1 MRTVHEIVRDAE
13 RGYLY
18 TNTKMGKYVD
28 WSMHNTIETI
38 DAYLNSKH
46 TSGSTDSLGREKPFF
61 NIVTSAVSIWWR
73 ATDIDRKDIRFI
85 PQKASSVVLAF
96 IAGVLLQ
103 KWMDENDFGS
113 WLNQWGRSLARYGS
127 SVPKFVE
134 KGDKL
139 TPTIIPWNRIIA
151 DPIDFNSIPHIEKF
165 YKTSGQLRNM
175 ATKGHPD
182 YAGYDMEAV
191 NAFIEAAST
200 RKTLDKFSQDTQP
213 NFIEVY
219 EAHGLL
225 EDELLKDEPDLTL
238 EPDEVT
244 YVQQMHA
251 IGYCVGEN
259 DGEYQDFTLY
269 CGKEALD
276 PYEITHLIEEDG
288 RTLSIGAV
296 EYLFDAQWMQ
306 NHTMKQWKDQLDL
319 SSKLIFQTA
328 DQTFAGRNVLSA
340 IETGDILVHS
350 MNMPLEL
357 VPNSGHDITN
367 LQAFGQE
374 WNRLAQ
380 DVTSTPDAM
389 RGITLPSATAYRQA
403 ALLSQAANSFFELM
417 TENKGLALE
426 RLFRKYVIPHL
437 KKQLKHKDEV
447 VGILDDAG
455 IKEIDSYYIPR
466 QAIKNYNDRTTK
478 QLFDNARKV
487 AGGQLAGPLP
497 PFDPN
502 QEQQAVQQ
510 QMGPLG
516 NKRFFKPDEFDKQTW
531 AELLGDFEWDNI
543 KVEVTN
549 ENTDKQAV
557 LQTLTTVL
565 QTLATNPM
573 ILQDPNA
580 KMVFAKI
587 LEETATVSPLELAA
601 TQAPPPPQQQQMQGA
616 APAPPPGAAAPANVR
631 PVRQTAA
638 ALIG

>member
-1 MRTVHEIVRDAE
+1 M
-13 RGYLY
+13 
-18 TNTKMGKYVD
+18 
-28 WSMHNTIETI
+28 WSMHDTIETI

-46 TSGSTDSLGREKPFF
+46 TSGLTDSLGREKPFF

-85 PQKASSVVLAF
+85 PQKCSSVVLAF
-96 IAGVLLQ
+96 IASVLLQ

-113 WLNQWGRSLARYGS
+113 FLNQWGRSLARYGS

-134 KGDKL
+134 KDNDLKA
-139 TPTIIPWNRIIA
+139 TIIPWNRLIP

-165 YKTSGQLRNM
+165 YKTPAQLRNM
-175 ATKGHPD
+175 ATPGHPD
-182 YAGYDMEAV
+182 YAGYDMDAA
-191 NAFIEAAST
+191 NNFIEAVST
-200 RKTLDKFSQDTQP
+200 RKTLDKQAQDFQP
-213 NFIEVY
+213 NFIEGY
-219 EAHGLL
+219 EVHGLL
-225 EDELLKDEPDLTL
+225 EDELLQDEPDLTL
-238 EPDEVT
+238 EPDEVN

-251 IGYCVGEN
+251 VGYYLTEKEG
-259 DGEYQDFTLY
+259 DYADFTLY
-269 CGKEALD
+269 KGKEAID

-328 DQTFAGRNVLSA
+328 DQTFVGRNVLSS
-340 IETGDILVHS
+340 IETGDVLIHS
-350 MNMPLEL
+350 VNMPVEL
-357 VPNSGHDITN
+357 VPNGGHDITN

-403 ALLSQAANSFFELM
+403 ALLSQAANSFFEIM

-437 KKQLKHKDEV
+437 QKQLKNKDEI

-466 QAIKNYNDRTTK
+466 QAIKNYNDRTIT
-478 QLFDNARKV
+478 QLFDNAQKV
-487 AGGQLAGPLP
+487 ANGDIAGPLP
-497 PFDPN
+497 AFDQN
-502 QEQQAVQQ
+502 QEQAMVQQ
-510 QMGPLG
+510 QLGPLG
-516 NKRFFKPDEFDKQTW
+516 NKRFFKPDELDEQTW

-549 ENTDKQAV
+549 ENSDKQAV

-565 QTLATNPM
+565 QTIATNPM
-573 ILQDPNA
+573 ILNDPNA

-601 TQAPPPPQQQQMQGA
+601 TTPSQPQTLSPA
-616 APAPPPGAAAPANVR
+616 APAPPGAAAPANVLPAR
-631 PVRQTAA
+631 ERAA